1 MDGVAYLIAKTY
13 TEDSIKQ
20 KIPVE
25 SEPREIFVTEESV
38 TRADFFEAGRNG
50 LRAEL
55 VLKTQAVNYSG
66 EDEVIYNDVRYSI
79 YRTWKRPDSDEIEL
93 HLARKTGV

>member
-13 TEDSIKQ
+13 KEDSIKQ

-38 TRADFFEAGRNG
+38 TGGEFFDAGRNG

-55 VLKTQAVNYSG
+55 VLKTQTVNYLG
-66 EDEVIYNDVRYSI
+66 EDEIIYNGVRYSI
-79 YRTWKRPDSDEIEL
+79 YRTWKRGNSDEIEL
-93 HLARKTGV
+93 HLARKAGV